1 MRNIGA
7 CLDTLEYSS
16 TLSRKSRCT
25 LAGPSKSGTVQS
37 SMCSCRIS
45 VRFVNSLRRS
55 SRKAAGVI
63 ISLNTERGEDNM
75 LVYSYFEIFFFN
87 IEHLYLIVMQFF
99 FLNLLNIREYIPII
113 QRNTGIASASV
124 KKRENFT

>member
-7 CLDTLEYSS
+7 CLDTLKYSS
-16 TLSRKSRCT
+16 TLRRKSRCT

-87 IEHLYLIVMQFF
+87 TEHLFMIDSNAIFF
-99 FLNLLNIREYIPII
+99 
-113 QRNTGIASASV
+113 S
-124 KKRENFT
+124 